1 MPGWEVSTPS
11 SASTLCAGVQG
22 AGEQGGG
29 QYRLQGGAPRWQGGG
44 GGHQRTGSLGQ
55 EHGGLGAGG
64 GREHLRQRRRA
75 VGVGRQAEREEV
87 KVPGRAGLRGGA
99 RGPGRRNGGRG
110 GQAAAY
116 GRGGDQPLVGGER
129 ARAEVVGDEGDLE
142 RLGGH
147 VLQDEISVSGE
158 ECRVVVA
165 GVGVGSAEAHE
176 HA

>member
-1 MPGWEVSTPS
+1 M
-11 SASTLCAGVQG
+11 
-22 AGEQGGG
+22 
-29 QYRLQGGAPRWQGGG
+29 
-44 GGHQRTGSLGQ
+44 
-55 EHGGLGAGG
+55 
-64 GREHLRQRRRA
+64 
-75 VGVGRQAEREEV
+75 
-87 KVPGRAGLRGGA
+87 
-99 RGPGRRNGGRG
+99 G

-129 ARAEVVGDEGDLE
+129 ARAEVVGHEGDPE

-147 VLQDEISVSGE
+147 VLQDEIPVSGD

>member
-1 MPGWEVSTPS
+1 M
-11 SASTLCAGVQG
+11 
-22 AGEQGGG
+22 
-29 QYRLQGGAPRWQGGG
+29 QGGAIRWRGGG
-44 GGHQRTGSLGQ
+44 GGPQRTGPLDQ
-55 EHGGLGAGG
+55 EPGGLDEGG
-64 GREHLRQRRRA
+64 GREPLRQRRRA
-75 VGVGRQAEREEV
+75 VGVERPTEREEL
-87 KVPGRAGLRGGA
+87 KLPGAARLRAGA
-99 RGPGRRNGGRG
+99 RGPGRRTGGRG
-110 GQAAAY
+110 RHAPAY

-147 VLQDEISVSGE
+147 VLQDKISVSGE